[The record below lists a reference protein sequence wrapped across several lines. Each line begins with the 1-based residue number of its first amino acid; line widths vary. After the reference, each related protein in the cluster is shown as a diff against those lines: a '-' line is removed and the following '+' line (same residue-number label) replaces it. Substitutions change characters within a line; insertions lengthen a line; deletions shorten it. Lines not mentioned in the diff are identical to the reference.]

1 MNAVIIN
8 KVGGLGKFW
17 DWMVLLMIQVW
28 VKYRFAEIWKS
39 FDHV

>member
-28 VKYRFAEIWKS
+28 VKYRFAEIWKR